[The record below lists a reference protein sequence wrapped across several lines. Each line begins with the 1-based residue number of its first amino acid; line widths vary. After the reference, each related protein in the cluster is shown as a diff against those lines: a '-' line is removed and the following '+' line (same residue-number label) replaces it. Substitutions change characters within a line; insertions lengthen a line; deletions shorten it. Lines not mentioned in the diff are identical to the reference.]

1 MLIGKNYEEHEEM
14 FTSQNELQ
22 ISLPFE
28 VGVDMLL
35 LQLFS
40 MYWPN

>member
-1 MLIGKNYEEHEEM
+1 MLIGKKYEEHEEM

-35 LQLFS
+35 LQFFKT
-40 MYWPN
+40 Y